1 MTKSS
6 IEKIKSYLL
15 DLHDDLKLNL
25 IDMNQTKD
33 MFMNEPST
41 ELLRRALNMS
51 YYQGQKQALDW
62 LQYNVESQDS
72 HTLMTLIEDKLHL
85 LTEQDSKV
93 KNLAIMAKE
102 LPEQLSQEAHRD
114 GKRSI
119 LKHIKTRIDVF

>member
-1 MTKSS
+1 M
-6 IEKIKSYLL
+6 
-15 DLHDDLKLNL
+15 HDDLKLNL

-93 KNLAIMAKE
+93 KIW
-102 LPEQLSQEAHRD
+102 LSWLKNCLNNCH
-114 GKRSI
+114 K
-119 LKHIKTRIDVF
+119 KHIEMVNALF

>member
-33 MFMNEPST
+33 MFMNGPST

-85 LTEQDSKV
+85 LTEQDSKS
-93 KNLAIMAKE
+93 KKFGY
-102 LPEQLSQEAHRD
+102 H
-114 GKRSI
+114 G
-119 LKHIKTRIDVF
+119 